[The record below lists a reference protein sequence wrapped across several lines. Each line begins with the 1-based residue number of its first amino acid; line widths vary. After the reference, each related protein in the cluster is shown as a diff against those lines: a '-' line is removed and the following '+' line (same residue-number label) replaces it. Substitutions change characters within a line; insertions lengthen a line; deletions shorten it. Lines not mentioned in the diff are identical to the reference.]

1 LCSEIDWVGI
11 FLSSACLGITSYVF
25 A

>member
-1 LCSEIDWVGI
+1 LGSEIDWVGI